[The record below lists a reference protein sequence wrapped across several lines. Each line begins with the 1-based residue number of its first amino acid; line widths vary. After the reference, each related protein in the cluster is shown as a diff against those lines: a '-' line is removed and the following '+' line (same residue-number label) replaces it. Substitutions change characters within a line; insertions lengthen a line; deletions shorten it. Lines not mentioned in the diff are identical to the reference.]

1 MPHISCLP
9 SYFVSRHTTL
19 QGKETC
25 GKRKKETK
33 YPDIDEK
40 GSNKIDEIR
49 RESEENEMK
58 QNIHENLDISE

>member
-33 YPDIDEK
+33 AITIHIKMQTRFEDVTIERQ
-40 GSNKIDEIR
+40 I
-49 RESEENEMK
+49 NEWVERH
-58 QNIHENLDISE
+58 NIYT